1 MWILNMYSLKEWTYY
16 GEISLPAFLTN
27 LPKDVDAYIGFG
39 PRQMFVYTQAT
50 HTHLNLSLQMC
61 YPSNRDLVFRTLSFS

>member
-39 PRQMFVYTQAT
+39 PGQMFVYTQAT